1 VPSVLLPPAFTGLEG
16 ESDAPSPLRQA
27 EVAELEA
34 LIKEAR
40 ERQRRRRIRT
50 TAAFAALIAAAA
62 AAYGVDR
69 VVSRGSHTSAPAAG
83 EWGAASSFSGHGLLA
98 YISRGSL
105 LVLNGNTGSRVL
117 VAPRREEPSTP
128 QFSPNG
134 RWLSFA
140 LGRGRVGIARADGS
154 AVRIAKGAAVWL
166 PNSDLLLGDS
176 IFRVTQGGRMR
187 LMRVAQAP
195 ANLSVW
201 ASDGSRYAFVSRR
214 LVYGKHASFHGLE
227 QLRLSNSLRGPRTL
241 WHQER
246 ISFNRRDGSKGN
258 AIAGI
263 VVLPHHEGVLVS
275 FDPMQSA
282 SIAADGTPLY
292 EVRAARGPLQKLGVT
307 VGRRISIGAAGQVAI
322 GGGGD
327 RYAWTTK
334 TVETCA
340 AANARC
346 TAVAAPAE
354 KLTLDP
360 AWSPN
365 GKALAFV
372 AATPESAG
380 DFVQKTIKRW
390 YATRHLWL
398 LRASST
404 RPVELPGTTG
414 AAAPVWSRDGKSILY
429 VANDALWLIPRLG
442 EHPRAIA
449 GPLFPPNHW
458 PSYYGQ
464 IDWTNQFAW
473 LSP

>member
-1 VPSVLLPPAFTGLEG
+1 
-16 ESDAPSPLRQA
+16 
-27 EVAELEA
+27 
-34 LIKEAR
+34 
-40 ERQRRRRIRT
+40 
-50 TAAFAALIAAAA
+50 
-62 AAYGVDR
+62 
-69 VVSRGSHTSAPAAG
+69 
-83 EWGAASSFSGHGLLA
+83 
-98 YISRGSL
+98 L

-117 VAPRREEPSTP
+117 VAPRREEPSAP
-128 QFSPNG
+128 RFSPNG
-134 RWLSFA
+134 RWLSFS
-140 LGRGRVGIARADGS
+140 LGRGRVGIARADGR
-154 AVRIAKGAAVWL
+154 AVRVAKGAAVWL
-166 PNSDLLLGDS
+166 PNSDLLLGHS
-176 IFRVTQGGRMR
+176 IFRVSPRGRAR
-187 LMRVAQAP
+187 LLRVAQAP

-214 LVYGKHASFHGLE
+214 LVYGKRGGFHGIE
-227 QLRLSNSLRGPRTL
+227 QLKLSDALRGPQTL
-241 WHQER
+241 WHEER
-246 ISFNRRDGSKGN
+246 ISFNRRDGFIGN

-292 EVRAARGPLQKLGVT
+292 EIRSARGPLHKLGVT
-307 VGRRISIGAAGQVAI
+307 VGQRISIGAAGHVAV

-340 AANARC
+340 VANARC
-346 TAVAAPAE
+346 TAVAAPAD

-365 GKALAFV
+365 GKTLAFV
-372 AATPESAG
+372 AATPKAEG
-380 DFVQKTIKRW
+380 DFFQKTIKRW

-398 LRASST
+398 LQARST

-414 AAAPVWSRDGKSILY
+414 AATPVWSRDGKSILY
-429 VANDALWLIPRLG
+429 VASDALWLIPRLG
-442 EHPRAIA
+442 ERPHAIA

-464 IDWTNQFAW
+464 IDWTSRFAW

>member
-1 VPSVLLPPAFTGLEG
+1 MSVVAPP
-16 ESDAPSPLRQA
+16 PLRRA
-27 EVAELEA
+27 EIDELDA

-40 ERQRRRRIRT
+40 ERRRRRRIRT
-50 TAAFAALIAAAA
+50 TAVFAALAAAAA

-69 VVSRGSHTSAPAAG
+69 TVSGGSHTSAPATGDSA
-83 EWGAASSFSGHGLLA
+83 AASSFSGHGLLA

-105 LVLNGNTGSRVL
+105 LVLNGNTGSQVL

-134 RWLSFA
+134 RWLSFY
-140 LGRGRVGIARADGS
+140 LGRGRAGIARADGT
-154 AVRIAKGAAVWL
+154 AVRVAKGAAVWL
-166 PNSDLLLGDS
+166 PDSDLLLGHS
-176 IFRVTQGGRMR
+176 IFRVAPRGRVR

-214 LVYGKHASFHGLE
+214 LVYGKHGSFHGLE
-227 QLRLSNSLRGPRTL
+227 QLKLSDSLRGPQTL
-241 WHQER
+241 WHEER
-246 ISFNRRDGSKGN
+246 ISFNRRDGFKGN

-263 VVLPHHEGVLVS
+263 VVLPDHEGVLVS

-282 SIAADGTPLY
+282 SIAADGIPLY
-292 EVRAARGPLQKLGVT
+292 EIRSARGPLHKLGVT
-307 VGRRISIGAAGQVAI
+307 VGQRISIGAAGHVAL

-346 TAVAAPAE
+346 TAVAAPAN

-365 GKALAFV
+365 GKMLAFV
-372 AATPESAG
+372 AAIPETAG

-398 LRASST
+398 LRARSS

-429 VANDALWLIPRLG
+429 VANDGLWLVPRLG
-442 EHPRAIA
+442 ERPRAIA
-449 GPLFPPNHW
+449 GPLFLPNHW

-464 IDWTNQFAW
+464 INWTSQFAW